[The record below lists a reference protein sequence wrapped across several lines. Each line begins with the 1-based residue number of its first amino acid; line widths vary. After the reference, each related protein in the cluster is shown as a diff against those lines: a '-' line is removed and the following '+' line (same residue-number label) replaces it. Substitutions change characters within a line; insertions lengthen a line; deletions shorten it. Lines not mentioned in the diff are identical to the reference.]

1 MCKTRARQD
10 YLLPQNRNIFRM
22 SVFISGC
29 AGHMIMNVECQA
41 SVTIYSDVMLMKFI
55 FWEFGL
61 VVVVVVVS
69 RQQILIM
76 TCCLLSQVGFS

>member
-1 MCKTRARQD
+1 MCKTRARHLNKD
-10 YLLPQNRNIFRM
+10 YLLPQNRRM

-69 RQQILIM
+69 RQQI
-76 TCCLLSQVGFS
+76 